1 MNKDLFDLY
10 TDYLICSTEQTTA
23 TQLSRMLDGN
33 ISHDQVTRFLSS
45 QTFSSKD
52 LWKLVRPTLRQIE
65 SDEGVLIFDD
75 TIIEK
80 QWTDENEIICYH
92 FDHSKGR
99 TVKGINLLNLLYHHN
114 GISLPLSFQV
124 IEKTVSYCDLKTKQV
139 KRKSQVTKNEML
151 KQMFL
156 QMLSSSVKFKYV
168 LFDSWF
174 SSKET
179 FDLIRKKQRHFIG
192 ALKRNRLVA
201 LSAKDKRDG
210 RFHKVSDLA
219 LKDGEYVHGWLK
231 GYSHEVLIC
240 RQVFTNKDGSTG
252 SLDLVC
258 SDLSL
263 DGDDIA
269 RIYQKRWNIEVY
281 HKSLKSNACISKSP
295 TRTVRTQSNHLFL
308 SICSVL
314 KLEELKLHHKMNHF
328 ALKAKIYLKSLKA
341 AYSEIAILKKI
352 AA

>member
-1 MNKDLFDLY
+1 MNKDLLDLY

-23 TQLSRMLDGN
+23 TQLSRMLDGDV
-33 ISHDQVTRFLSS
+33 SHDQVTRFLSN
-45 QTFSSKD
+45 QTFTSKD
-52 LWKLVRPTLRQIE
+52 LWKLVKPTLRQVE

-75 TIIEK
+75 TIIDK

-99 TVKGINLLNLLYHHN
+99 SVKGINLLNLIYHHN
-114 GISLPLSFQV
+114 NISLPLSFQIV
-124 IEKTVSYCDLKTKQV
+124 EKPVSYCDLKTGHV
-139 KRKSQVTKNEML
+139 KRKSLITKNEML
-151 KQMFL
+151 HQMFL
-156 QMLSSSVKFKYV
+156 QMLSCSVKFKYV

-174 SSKET
+174 SSQET
-179 FDLIRKKQRHFIG
+179 FKLIRKKKHHFIG
-192 ALKRNRLVA
+192 ALKSNRLIA
-201 LSAKDKRDG
+201 LSAKDRRDG
-210 RFHKVSDLA
+210 HFHKVRDIA
-219 LKDGEYVHGWLK
+219 LKNGEFVHGWLK
-231 GYSHEVLIC
+231 GYSDEVLIY

-263 DGDDIA
+263 EGNDIT

-281 HKSLKSNACISKSP
+281 HKSLKSNASIAKSP

-314 KLEELKLHHKMNHF
+314 KLEQLKLHHQMNHF
-328 ALKAKIYLKSLKA
+328 ALKAKLYLKSLRA
-341 AYSEIAILKKI
+341 AYSEISIFKK
-352 AA
+352 AAA